1 MLNAPM
7 GRLLEESLEAGDIAV
22 CVKDEQKKILLQNER
37 CRQICGDHL
46 GRTCEQGCMELFAR
60 DRFQQWKDWGMRV
73 YRNSV
78 IYGSFNDVTLLCS
91 KDRIITFLQPLKDK
105 YEKALAYYR
114 EKGLTR
120 RESEVIAL
128 TIQGSSNTD
137 ICECL
142 SISRATLRTHLNN
155 IYRKFR
161 DLGEMPEFIP
171 ANRISG

>member
-1 MLNAPM
+1 MSDMPISL
-7 GRLLEESLEAGDIAV
+7 LLEESLESEGIAV
-22 CVKDEQKKILLQNER
+22 CIKDLRRKVLRQNER
-37 CRQICGDHL
+37 CRQICGDYL
-46 GRTCEQGCMELFAR
+46 GRTCEQGCMGLFAK
-60 DRFQQWKDWGMRV
+60 DRFQQWKDWGSRV
-73 YRNSV
+73 YRNSL
-78 IYGSFNDVTLLCS
+78 INGSFNDVTLLCS
-91 KDRIITFLQPLKDK
+91 RERIITFLQPLRDK

-128 TIQGSSNTD
+128 TIQGSSNSD
-137 ICECL
+137 ICASL

>member
-1 MLNAPM
+1 MSETPM
-7 GRLLEESLEAGDIAV
+7 SMLLEESLESGDIAV
-22 CVKDEQKKILLQNER
+22 CVKDAQRKVLMQNER

-46 GRTCEQGCMELFAR
+46 GRTCEQGCMQLFEK
-60 DRFQQWKDWGMRV
+60 DRFQQWKDWGTRV
-73 YRNSV
+73 YKNSL
-78 IYGSFNDVTLLCS
+78 INGSFNDVTLLCG
-91 KDRIITFLQPLKDK
+91 KERIITFLQPLKDR

-161 DLGEMPEFIP
+161 DLGELPEFIP
-171 ANRISG
+171 GNRISG

>member
-1 MLNAPM
+1 MSML
-7 GRLLEESLEAGDIAV
+7 LQESLEAGDIAV
-22 CVKDEQKKILLQNER
+22 CVKDAQRRILMQNDR
-37 CRQICGDHL
+37 CREICGDHL
-46 GRTCEQGCMELFAR
+46 GRMCERGCMELYAR
-60 DRFQQWKDWGMRV
+60 ERFQQWKDWGMRV
-73 YRNSV
+73 YRNSL
-78 IYGSFNDVTLLCS
+78 INGSFNDVTLLCS
-91 KDRIITFLQPLKDK
+91 KEHIITFLQPLKDK

-128 TIQGSSNTD
+128 TIQGTTNTD

-142 SISRATLRTHLNN
+142 SISRSTLRTHLNN

-161 DLGEMPEFIP
+161 DLGETPEFIP

>member
-1 MLNAPM
+1 MSYEPM
-7 GRLLEESLEAGDIAV
+7 GRLLEESLEAGNIAV
-22 CVKDEQKKILLQNER
+22 CVKDVQKTILMQNER

-46 GRTCEQGCMELFAR
+46 GGTCQQGCMELFAR
-60 DRFQQWKDWGMRV
+60 DRFQQWKNWGMRV
-73 YRNSV
+73 YRNSL

-91 KDRIITFLQPLKDK
+91 RDRIITFLQPLKDK

-120 RESEVIAL
+120 RESEVITL

-161 DLGEMPEFIP
+161 DLGEIPEFIP

>member
-1 MLNAPM
+1 MSQAPVNT
-7 GRLLEESLEAGDIAV
+7 LLQESLEASDIAV
-22 CVKDEQKKILLQNER
+22 CVKDAQRKVLMQNDR
-37 CRQICGDHL
+37 CREICGDHL
-46 GRTCEQGCMELFAR
+46 GRACEQGCMELLAG
-60 DRFQQWKDWGMRV
+60 DRLQQWKDWGMRV
-73 YRNSV
+73 YRNSL
-78 IYGSFNDVTLLCS
+78 INGSFNDVTLLCGT
-91 KDRIITFLQPLKDK
+91 DRTITFLQPLKDK

-137 ICECL
+137 ICACL

-155 IYRKFR
+155 IYRKLR

-171 ANRISG
+171 ANRIAG

>member
-1 MLNAPM
+1 MSNELM

-22 CVKDEQKKILLQNER
+22 CVKDAQKKILMQNER

-46 GRTCEQGCMELFAR
+46 GRACEQGCMELFAR

-73 YRNSV
+73 YRNSL
-78 IYGSFNDVTLLCS
+78 INGSFNDVTLLCS
-91 KDRIITFLQPLKDK
+91 KERVITFLQPLKDK

-114 EKGLTR
+114 GKGLTR
-120 RESEVIAL
+120 RESQVIAL

>member
-1 MLNAPM
+1 MSKEPINM
-7 GRLLEESLEAGDIAV
+7 LLEEALEDGDIAV
-22 CVKDEQKKILLQNER
+22 CVKDAQKNILMQNDR

-46 GRTCEQGCMELFAR
+46 GQACEQGCMELFAR

-73 YRNSV
+73 YRISLIN
-78 IYGSFNDVTLLCS
+78 GSFNDVTLLCS
-91 KDRIITFLQPLKDK
+91 KDRIITFLQPLRDK

-137 ICECL
+137 ICDCL

-155 IYRKFR
+155 IYRKLR
-161 DLGEMPEFIP
+161 DLGETPEFIP